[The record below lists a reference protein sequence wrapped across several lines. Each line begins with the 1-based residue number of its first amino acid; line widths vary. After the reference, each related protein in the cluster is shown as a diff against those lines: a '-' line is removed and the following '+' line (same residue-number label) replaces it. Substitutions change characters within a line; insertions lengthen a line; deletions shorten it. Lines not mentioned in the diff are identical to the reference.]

1 MSLSLEN
8 AAPLRT
14 MFIAGGTDGIGFSLL
29 SSACRRYKYS
39 KIYVLGRDFTRI
51 HQLQKQHKS
60 NLKIIELPCDI
71 TQQAE
76 IGSTLAKIKDETIH
90 DFVLTIGSFHRGK
103 ISDLTTQ
110 CDDEKHNVVANH
122 FYLNCISIIHLI
134 RSILA
139 KLVKGDSQILVCT
152 ASLAITARSPYGL
165 QSATKA
171 ALRSFIDTLRIELKG
186 ETRVMNIMPPSVD
199 TRIFSKAGDHR
210 NTDIYPPP
218 SRVTNIMQ
226 FMLDSPFDICI
237 PELLIEK
244 EFLNTK
250 DLVEQTL

>member
-1 MSLSLEN
+1 
-8 AAPLRT
+8 

-29 SSACRRYKYS
+29 SSACRRYKHS

-51 HQLQKQHKS
+51 HQLQKHLD
-60 NLKIIELPCDI
+60 NHTHTPKIIELLCDI

-76 IGSTLAKIKDETIH
+76 IRTSLAKIKDETIH
-90 DFVLTIGSFHRGK
+90 DFVLTIGTFHRGK
-103 ISDLTTQ
+103 ITDITTQ
-110 CDDEKHNVVANH
+110 YDDEKHNVVANH
-122 FYLNCISIIHLI
+122 FHLNCISIIHLI
-134 RSILA
+134 RSILV

-152 ASLAITARSPYGL
+152 ASLAMTARSPYGL

-218 SRVTNIMQ
+218 SRVTNCMQ
-226 FMLDSPFDICI
+226 FMLDCPFDICI
-237 PELLIEK
+237 PELLIEQHRF
-244 EFLNTK
+244 E
-250 DLVEQTL
+250 DIIPS